1 MQNPPLTQYEKERNS
16 QLKKNDEKL
25 EELGMRPLVSSL
37 KSFGVK
43 NIKGKTNADD
53 QSHDKE
59 HDNDEEYNPEEEI
72 DIQSDDTSEVHDN
85 KL

>member
-25 EELGMRPLVSSL
+25 EELGIRPLVSSL

-53 QSHDKE
+53 QS